1 MAFEKPNTEINAISS
16 ELVRRLNENS
26 RRLRIMEQKIDKLES
41 SMDLLEDNTLNQM
54 NDMKIGLERIATKI
68 TALGDKLTSIET
80 DMARINKELGRTAT
94 KAEVKQLETF
104 IDLVN
109 PITAKFVT
117 KGELERAF
125 EDKLGRKA

>member
-1 MAFEKPNTEINAISS
+1 MVFEKPENEIGAINS

-26 RRLRIMEQKIDKLES
+26 RRLRIMEQKLDKLES

-54 NDMKIGLERIATKI
+54 NDMKIGLERISAKI
-68 TALGDKLTSIET
+68 TTVGDKLLSIET
-80 DMARINKELGRTAT
+80 DMERINKSLEKTAS
-94 KAEVKQLETF
+94 KAELKQLETF

-125 EDKLGRKA
+125 EDKLGRRA

>member
-80 DMARINKELGRTAT
+80 DMARINKELGRAAT

-125 EDKLGRKA
+125 EDKLGR